1 MLAGTPG
8 RFPTSRLRRTRVT
21 PWMRALV
28 AETSLTAADLIWPIF
43 VLDGADRREPVASMP
58 GVDRLS
64 IDLAIAEV
72 DIAKRL
78 GVGTIA
84 LFPCTPEHLK
94 TPTGDESTNPDNLMC
109 RAIRALKDAH
119 PDVGIVTDVALDPY
133 TTHGHDGILIDGKI
147 VNDATVEVL
156 IRQAIAQ
163 AEAGADIIAP
173 SDMMDGRIGSIRRA
187 LDGDGFGDVAVL
199 AYAAKY
205 ASAFYGPFR
214 EAVGSAA
221 SLVGDKKTYQMDP
234 ANSDEAIREAELDL
248 AEGADMIMVKPGL
261 PYLDIVQRLKARF
274 AVPTLVYHV
283 SGEYA
288 MLMAAAENGWLD
300 RDRAILESLLCF
312 KRAGADA
319 ILSYA
324 APAAA
329 RLLDAASG

>member
-78 GVGTIA
+78 GVRTIA